1 MEDINNT
8 VNLVKQATNYQ
19 TNKKILREK
28 ILGDL
33 HLAYNGGMFKITTD
47 LIAFLAT
54 WPNDQMFLE
63 DIYQNPIQ
71 INRLE
76 LLEMAQQHYH
86 KVMNFWHQEHE
97 QLKSIR
103 KI

>member
-1 MEDINNT
+1 MSDITQT
-8 VNLVKQATNYQ
+8 VKLVKQATNYQ

-33 HLAYNGGMFKITTD
+33 HLAYSGGMFKITSE

-54 WPNDQMFLE
+54 WPMEELFLE

-71 INRLE
+71 INRIE
-76 LLEMAQQHYH
+76 LLQLAQQHYH